1 MVVEILKRD
10 GRTVPFERE
19 KIKNAIIR
27 AALSVTTDNIDESIA
42 SDLADCVVWYLNG
55 KFSTSAPPTVEQV
68 QDAVEKILIENGHAK
83 TAKAY
88 ILYRAE
94 RNRTRDMS
102 NSLMKT
108 YEDLTFKFSKDMDLK
123 RENANI
129 NTDTAMGTMLK
140 YGSEGAKKFNHLYL
154 LDNDASEAHINGD
167 IHVHDLDFYALTET
181 CCQIPLDKLFQN
193 GFSTGH
199 GYLREPNSI
208 QSYSAL
214 ACIAIQSNQNDQH
227 GGQSIPAFD
236 YYMAPGVAKTMIT
249 ELVKV
254 IDTRYDDIDI
264 DALKS
269 ELKGVQKEHK
279 LILNDVVKEK
289 IKDICAKYISKLSSN
304 AFNKLWEKALKYA
317 DKATHQAM
325 EALIHN
331 LNSMHSRAGSQ
342 VTGAVSL

>member
-1 MVVEILKRD
+1 M
-10 GRTVPFERE
+10 
-19 KIKNAIIR
+19 
-27 AALSVTTDNIDESIA
+27 
-42 SDLADCVVWYLNG
+42 
-55 KFSTSAPPTVEQV
+55 
-68 QDAVEKILIENGHAK
+68 
-83 TAKAY
+83 
-88 ILYRAE
+88 
-94 RNRTRDMS
+94 
-102 NSLMKT
+102 
-108 YEDLTFKFSKDMDLK
+108 
-123 RENANI
+123 
-129 NTDTAMGTMLK
+129 
-140 YGSEGAKKFNHLYL
+140 
-154 LDNDASEAHINGD
+154 
-167 IHVHDLDFYALTET
+167 TET
-181 CCQIPLDKLFQN
+181 CLQIPLDQLFEN

-208 QSYSAL
+208 LRYSAL
-214 ACIAIQSNQNDQH
+214 ACIAIQSNQNDMH
-227 GGQSIPAFD
+227 GGQSVPAFD

-279 LILNDVVKEK
+279 LILNDAVKEK
-289 IKDICAKYISKLSSN
+289 IKDICVKYISKLSSN